1 MSDPV
6 ARPDS
11 IPDPPRHRDPA
22 ATRQQWVER
31 LDRFRAAEQTV
42 AAFCA
47 AEGVSVPAFYQ

>member
-11 IPDPPRHRDPA
+11 IPDPPRGRDSA
-22 ATRQQWVER
+22 GTRQRWVER
-31 LDRFRAAEQTV
+31 LDWLRAAGQTV

-47 AEGVSVPAFYQ
+47 GEGVSVPAFY